1 MTKKLEISSF
11 TLHLLAMAF
20 MLCDHLWATVVPGN
34 QWLTDLG
41 RLAFPIFAFML
52 AEGFF
57 RTRNRKKYA
66 LRLLIFALLSEVPF
80 DFMYGGTAFYPFH
93 QNVLWTFLLAFGCMS
108 LIQWVWTKSRQWK
121 STLLALAVPAITAA
135 GVCFAGWLLG
145 SLLMVDYYGAGVLT
159 VLVFYFFHGRRWY
172 DLAGQLVCLT
182 AIHGVLLAGMV
193 YPISL
198 FGLSFDF
205 PQQALALLALVPI
218 WLYRGKQGPH
228 SRPIQLLYYGFYP
241 VHMAILSLLFALR

>member
-1 MTKKLEISSF
+1 MTKKPEISSF

-20 MLCDHLWATVVPGN
+20 MLCDHLWATVIPGN

-66 LRLLIFALLSEVPF
+66 LRLLLFALVSEVPF

-108 LIQWVWTKSRQWK
+108 LIQWVWTESRQWK
-121 STLLALAVPAITAA
+121 NAVLALAVPAITAA

-145 SLLMVDYYGAGVLT
+145 NLLMVDYYGAGVLT

-182 AIHGVLLAGMV
+182 MIHGVLLAGMV

-205 PQQALALLALVPI
+205 PQQALALLALAPI

-241 VHMAILSLLFALR
+241 VHMAILSLLFVLR

>member
-66 LRLLIFALLSEVPF
+66 LRLLLFALVSEVPF

-121 STLLALAVPAITAA
+121 NALLALAVPAITAA

-172 DLAGQLVCLT
+172 DLVGQLVCL
-182 AIHGVLLAGMV
+182 AMIHGDLLAGMV

-205 PQQALALLALVPI
+205 PQQALALLALIPI

>member
-20 MLCDHLWATVVPGN
+20 MLCDHLWATVIPGN
-34 QWLTDLG
+34 QWLTALG

-66 LRLLIFALLSEVPF
+66 LRLLLFALVSEVPF

-121 STLLALAVPAITAA
+121 NALLALAVPAITAA

-145 SLLMVDYYGAGVLT
+145 NLLMVDYYGAGVLT

-182 AIHGVLLAGMV
+182 MIHGVLLAGMV

>member
-20 MLCDHLWATVVPGN
+20 MLCDHLWATVIPGN

-66 LRLLIFALLSEVPF
+66 LRLLIFALVSEVPF

-121 STLLALAVPAITAA
+121 SPLLALAVPAITAA

-182 AIHGVLLAGMV
+182 MIHGVLLAGMV
-193 YPISL
+193 YPVSL

>member
-20 MLCDHLWATVVPGN
+20 MLCDHLWATVIPGN

-66 LRLLIFALLSEVPF
+66 LRLLIFALVSEIPF

-121 STLLALAVPAITAA
+121 SPLLALAVPAITAA

-182 AIHGVLLAGMV
+182 MIHGVLLAGMV

-241 VHMAILSLLFALR
+241 VHMAILSLLFTLR